1 MDRKVREKPRE
12 WWFRKESRVCKEEV
26 VNYAEWMKLRICG
39 KNGIELLKKNIS
51 GLTWLEC
58 CKGLERREVEAA
70 YVDYSFRTFGREPRE
85 MVDCLKGNV
94 GSRQEFL
101 FCFVFL
107 SCPGLFVLVFKM
119 GDVFICIFVS
129 SWHVQ
134 LLGRTIKRFNRK
146 KKVED
151 AGERGIDKRR
161 KVFQERRE

>member
-1 MDRKVREKPRE
+1 
-12 WWFRKESRVCKEEV
+12 
-26 VNYAEWMKLRICG
+26 
-39 KNGIELLKKNIS
+39 
-51 GLTWLEC
+51 
-58 CKGLERREVEAA
+58 
-70 YVDYSFRTFGREPRE
+70 
-85 MVDCLKGNV
+85 
-94 GSRQEFL
+94 
-101 FCFVFL
+101 
-107 SCPGLFVLVFKM
+107 M